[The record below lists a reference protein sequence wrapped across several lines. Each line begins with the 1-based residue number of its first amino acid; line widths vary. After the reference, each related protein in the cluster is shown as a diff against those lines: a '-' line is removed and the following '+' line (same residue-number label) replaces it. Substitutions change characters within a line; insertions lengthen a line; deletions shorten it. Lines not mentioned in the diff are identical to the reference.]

1 MIFVYYES
9 KSKINKK
16 NCFHYESKFFSV
28 GRGAGEGGG
37 GGRSRRASVSE
48 FFSKIPNLN
57 KYFFGGG
64 GKGAGLE

>member
-37 GGRSRRASVSE
+37 GGGE
-48 FFSKIPNLN
+48 EQE
-57 KYFFGGG
+57 G
-64 GKGAGLE
+64 